1 MKKSLI
7 CMTAVVAMM
16 FATVTSYASGSYEIG
31 KNSASFD
38 AAEGK
43 STVLIYKGGTD
54 IEPTSDNIVYVS
66 QASGAFSASTSFM
79 LKANPDDGLYTVR
92 FGDSDGTT
100 ATTSFY
106 IGTIDTANDVK
117 LTMIA
122 GAGGYNEVDGKYNI
136 GYTVDDLDLSK
147 GYKSIII
154 QKSDDTYMGCTIPIT
169 LSGKGTLKV
178 GIQINGVAGTLEGET
193 LTPEIK
199 GVWLSTRG
207 IETAPAADEN

>member
-7 CMTAVVAMM
+7 CMTAVAAMM
-16 FATVTSYASGSYEIG
+16 FATVTSYASGSYETG
-31 KNSASFD
+31 NNSASFD

-43 STVLIYKGGTD
+43 STVLIYKGDTD
-54 IEPTSDNIVYVS
+54 IAPTSDNIVYVN
-66 QASGAFSASTSFM
+66 QASGAFSAGTSFM

-92 FGDSDGTT
+92 FGDSDGIVDTI
-100 ATTSFY
+100 SFY
-106 IGTIDTANDVK
+106 IGTIDISNDVA

-122 GAGGYNEVDGKYNI
+122 GTDGYKEVDGKYNI
-136 GYTVDDLDLSK
+136 GYTSDSLDLSK

-154 QKSDDTYMGCTIPIT
+154 QKSDDSYLGCTIPTT
-169 LSGKGTLKV
+169 LSGEGTITV

-199 GVWLSTRG
+199 GVWLSTRS